1 MAYVLSAFDIV
12 QPLCWVGGADSCDHG
27 GDGVGRADITEG
39 NNNPMLVGGEN
50 LCVGEVL
57 GEALF
62 KIFCELLVLRI
73 VRFA

>member
-1 MAYVLSAFDIV
+1 MLSAFDVV
-12 QPLCWVGGADSCDHG
+12 QPLCWVGGAYSCDHG

-39 NNNPMLVGGEN
+39 NNNPILVGGKN

>member
-12 QPLCWVGGADSCDHG
+12 QPLRWIGGADSCDHG

-39 NNNPMLVGGEN
+39 NHHSMFVGGEN

-62 KIFCELLVLRI
+62 KIFCELLVLG
-73 VRFA
+73 VVGLA